1 MLTNEELKKLGI
13 DPSQVD
19 LSKAESS
26 KVKETNT
33 PNKDRL
39 KAEARKVIYNIN
51 DEQGTSVNF
60 ITLTRQGKTKDGQP
74 RYIPKKVSGSFTID
88 KNKDGTYTMSQVH
101 YYSESFKVVDITEVG
116 KRQTSQEVSK
126 ELSKSKK

>member
-39 KAEARKVIYNIN
+39 KAEARKVIYN
-51 DEQGTSVNF
+51 NF

-101 YYSESFKVVDITEVG
+101 YYSESFKVVDFTEVG
-116 KRQTSQEVSK
+116 KMQTSKEVSK